1 MFPFVN
7 GIFIEQVTKNFM
19 QELISR
25 ISTQVGISEDQSKK
39 VLTVISDFI
48 KEIYPA
54 VGGMMDNLLS
64 QESPKGGEQGSSGI
78 NLGGF
83 NI

>member
-1 MFPFVN
+1 
-7 GIFIEQVTKNFM
+7 M

-25 ISTQVGISEDQSKK
+25 ISTEVGISEDQSKK
-39 VLTVISDFI
+39 VLTVISDYI
-48 KEIYPA
+48 KEKYPA

-64 QESPKGGEQGSSGI
+64 QQGSKGNEGEGSGSM

-83 NI
+83 NF